1 MPTVANLLAIMP
13 FPEIDPIA
21 FSLGPLSIHWYGLAY
36 VAGIMLGWYYA
47 RQIAGNS
54 KLWPG
59 DVSPITKVQLDDF
72 IIWVALGIVLGGRIG
87 YILFYDMPAIIENPI
102 RAIQIW
108 NGGMSFHGGL
118 TGTTIAMI
126 IFARRNGIPIWNLF
140 DIVAAVV
147 PIGLFCGRVANFI
160 NGELWGRLTD
170 APWGMVFCNQYIE
183 KTNGYCPGGDFVRH
197 PSQLYEAGLEGIVLL
212 LVLAVLIY
220 GFRALKTPGFITGV
234 FVCGYA
240 LSRIFVEFF
249 REPDAQLGYLLGTGW
264 LTMGMVLSTP
274 MVLLGIWA
282 MLRARRQAALQ
293 H

>member
-1 MPTVANLLAIMP
+1 MAIMP

-72 IIWVALGIVLGGRIG
+72 IIWVALGIVVGGRIG
-87 YILFYDMPAIIENPI
+87 YILFYDLPAVIESPI

-126 IFARRNGIPIWNLF
+126 IFARRNGIPIWSLF

-147 PIGLFCGRVANFI
+147 PIGLFCGRIANFI

-170 APWGMVFCNQYIE
+170 VRWGMVFCNQYIE

-212 LVLAVLIY
+212 LVLALLIY
-220 GFRALKTPGFITGV
+220 GFRALKTPGFVTGV

-249 REPDAQLGYLLGTGW
+249 REPDAQLGYLLGTNW